1 MFDKL
6 LIANRGA
13 IACRILRTLRTL
25 QVKGVAVYSEA
36 DAASLHL
43 MQADEA
49 HSLGEGGAAGTYLAV
64 DKILAIAKA
73 SGAKAIHPGYG
84 FLSENAGF
92 AQACEDAGIAFVGP
106 TPEQLRVFGLKH
118 TARAL
123 ARQHGVPML
132 EGTELLDSLESAIAA
147 AHTIGYPVML
157 KSTAGGGGIG
167 MRVCR
172 SAEELA
178 DSFEAVKRL
187 GQNNFSDAGVFIE
200 KYIQRARHLEVQVF
214 GDGQGE
220 VLALGVRD
228 CSVQRRNQ
236 KVLEETPAPNLP
248 HGMAEE
254 LCIAAVKLA
263 RAVNYRSAGTVEFV
277 FDSEDQRFYFLE
289 VNTRLQVE
297 HGVTEQVWGVDLV
310 SWMVQ
315 LAAGDL
321 PQLDQ
326 LQAGLKPVGHAI
338 QARLYAEDPGR
349 DFQPCPG
356 LLTAA
361 DFPPAD
367 GRSLRI
373 DTWVEAGCEIPPYFD
388 PMIAK
393 LISWAPTREDA
404 SAGLIDA
411 LNETRLYGVETNRDY
426 LRQIIADAPFSSGQ
440 PWTRCLEDLVYHADT
455 FEVLSGGT
463 QTSVQDYPGRLG
475 YWAVGVPPSGPMDSR
490 ALRQGNGLLGNPE
503 GCAALEITMS
513 GPLLRFNTDA
523 VVAVTGAH
531 IPITL
536 DGQACAMNTALFV
549 SAGSTLSLGTI
560 AGAGVRSYLCVR
572 GGLDVP
578 DYLGSKSTFTLG
590 QFGGHGGRALRAGDV
605 LHIVPLVERSAG
617 QRIADEALEAL
628 TDVRRMRVIYGPH
641 AAPEYFT
648 EAYIERFFATDWE
661 VHFNSSRTGVRLIG
675 PKPEWVRADGGEA
688 GLHPSNI
695 HDNPYAIGA
704 VDFTGDMP
712 VILGPDGPSLGGFVC
727 PVTIIEA
734 DLWQLGQLKA
744 GDRVRFTPVSVEACH
759 AERCGGALASEG
771 YIPDAE
777 NPSTATPSS
786 RASSLP
792 QGTANFRRSELVRED
807 YSPDAENPSTA
818 TPSSRASS
826 LPQGTANFRGSELG
840 REGYSPDA
848 ENPSTATPSSRASSL
863 PQDTANSRRSE
874 LAREGYSPDA
884 ENPST
889 ATPSSRA
896 SSLPQG
902 TANFRRS
909 ELAREGYSPDAENP
923 STATP
928 SSRASSL
935 PQGTANFRG
944 SELARESYSPD
955 AENPSTATP
964 SSRASSL
971 PQGTAN
977 FRGSE
982 LAREGYSPDAE
993 NPSTAPDS
1001 SRTSPLLQGTANF
1014 RDSEVVRIEDLPSPV
1029 ILDIGQDDKRLVARL
1044 SGDTHLLLEIGA
1056 PELDL
1061 VLRLRGHALM
1071 LALEAK
1077 ALAGVVDLTPG
1088 IRSLQVHYRPEQLP
1102 LWQLLDIIAG
1112 EWDAVCAAKDL
1123 QVASRIVHLPLSWDD
1138 PACQLAI
1145 EKYMTTVRKD
1155 APWCP
1160 SNLEFIRRIND
1171 LPNLDE
1177 VQRTVFDASYL
1188 VMGLG
1193 DVYLGAP
1200 VATPLDPRHRLVT
1213 TKYNPART
1221 WTAENSVGIGGAYMC
1236 VYGMEGPGGYQFV
1249 GRTLQM
1255 WNRYRDVAAFEG
1267 KPWLL
1272 RFFDQIRFYPVSAE
1286 ELVRIRRD
1294 FPLGRF
1300 ALNIEHSTLNLADY
1314 QAFLT
1319 REAEGIEAFRAQQN
1333 AAFNAERERWI
1344 ANGQAD
1350 FQSDEGVTPNTEE
1363 QPLQPGQQ
1371 CVDSHIAGNLWQVQV
1386 QPGDHVEAGDVLV
1399 ILESMKMEIP
1409 LLAPIAGVVQDV
1421 RVQPGSAVRAGQR
1434 VVVLSAD

>member
-1 MFDKL
+1 MFEKV

-13 IACRILRTLRTL
+13 IACRILRTLREL
-25 QVKGVAVYSEA
+25 QVQGVAVYSEA
-36 DAASLHL
+36 DAASLHIL
-43 MQADEA
+43 QADEA
-49 HSLGEGGAAGTYLAV
+49 HSLGEGAAAGTYLAV
-64 DKILAIAKA
+64 DKILAIAK
-73 SGAKAIHPGYG
+73 STGATAIHPGYG
-84 FLSENAGF
+84 FLSENAAF
-92 AQACEDAGIAFVGP
+92 AEACEAANIAFIGP

-123 ARQHGVPML
+123 AKQHGVPML
-132 EGTELLDSLESAIAA
+132 EGTELLDSLDAA
-147 AHTIGYPVML
+147 LLAGEQVGYPVML

-172 SAEELA
+172 SAAELSE
-178 DSFEAVKRL
+178 SFEAVKRL

-214 GDGQGE
+214 GDGRGE
-220 VLALGVRD
+220 VIALGVRD

-248 HGMAEE
+248 DGMADE
-254 LCIAAVKLA
+254 LCAAAIKLA
-263 RAVNYRSAGTVEFV
+263 KAVNYRSAGTVEFV
-277 FDSEDQRFYFLE
+277 FDSEAQRFYFLE

-310 SWMVQ
+310 RWMVQ

-321 PQLDQ
+321 PPLCELMQG
-326 LQAGLKPVGHAI
+326 LQPVGHAI

-349 DFQPCPG
+349 DFQPSPG
-356 LLTAA
+356 LLTAV
-361 DFPPAD
+361 DFPVAN
-367 GRSLRI
+367 GIQLRI

-393 LISWAPTREDA
+393 VISWAPTREEA
-404 SAGLIDA
+404 STDLHQA
-411 LNETRLYGVETNRDY
+411 LGASLLYGVETNRDY
-426 LRQIIADAPFSSGQ
+426 LRQILLDVPFASGQ
-440 PWTRCLEDLVYHADT
+440 PWTRCLEGLVYQANT
-455 FEVLSGGT
+455 FEVLSAGT

-490 ALRQGNGLLGNPE
+490 ALRLGNRLLGNDE
-503 GCAALEITMS
+503 GAAALEITMS
-513 GPLLRFNTDA
+513 GPLLRFNCET
-523 VVAVTGAH
+523 VVTVTGAV
-531 IPITL
+531 IPL
-536 DGQACAMNTALFV
+536 ALNGESVPMNTALLIP
-549 SAGSTLSLGTI
+549 AGAMLSLGTI
-560 AGAGVRSYLCVR
+560 AGAGARTYLCLR
-572 GGLDVP
+572 GGLQVP

-605 LHIVPLVERSAG
+605 LHLPALNDRSAG
-617 QRIADEALEAL
+617 QQLAEEQATKLPA
-628 TDVRRMRVIYGPH
+628 VRQIRVIYGPH
-641 AAPEYFT
+641 GAPEYFT
-648 EAYIERFFATDWE
+648 QNYIGTFFATQWE

-727 PVTIIEA
+727 PVTVIEA

-744 GDRVRFTPVSVEACH
+744 GDKVQFLPVDLKTARSLALKWDHCGSELARDSGVSVTQM
-759 AERCGGALASEG
+759 S
-771 YIPDAE
+771 DVM
-777 NPSTATPSS
+777 PSS

-792 QGTANFRRSELVRED
+792 QG
-807 YSPDAENPSTA
+807 
-818 TPSSRASS
+818 
-826 LPQGTANFRGSELG
+826 
-840 REGYSPDA
+840 
-848 ENPSTATPSSRASSL
+848 
-863 PQDTANSRRSE
+863 
-874 LAREGYSPDA
+874 
-884 ENPST
+884 
-889 ATPSSRA
+889 
-896 SSLPQG
+896 
-902 TANFRRS
+902 
-909 ELAREGYSPDAENP
+909 
-923 STATP
+923 
-928 SSRASSL
+928 
-935 PQGTANFRG
+935 
-944 SELARESYSPD
+944 
-955 AENPSTATP
+955 
-964 SSRASSL
+964 
-971 PQGTAN
+971 
-977 FRGSE
+977 
-982 LAREGYSPDAE
+982 
-993 NPSTAPDS
+993 
-1001 SRTSPLLQGTANF
+1001 
-1014 RDSEVVRIEDLPSPV
+1014 IESPV
-1029 ILDIGQDDKRLVARL
+1029 VLDIGQDDTRLVARL

-1061 VLRLRGHALM
+1061 VLRFRAHALM
-1071 LALEAK
+1071 QALESK
-1077 ALAGVVDLTPG
+1077 DLHGVIDLTPG
-1088 IRSLQVHYRPEQLP
+1088 IRSLQVHYQPEQLP
-1102 LWQLLDIIAG
+1102 LSDLLGIVAG

-1123 QVASRIVHLPLSWDD
+1123 QVPSRIVHLPLSWDD

-1255 WNRYRDVAAFEG
+1255 WNRYREVAAFDG

-1272 RFFDQIRFYPVSAE
+1272 RFFDQIRFYPVSAD
-1286 ELVRIRRD
+1286 ELLRIRRD

-1300 ALNIEHSTLNLADY
+1300 DLNIEHSQLNLADY
-1314 QAFLT
+1314 QAFLA
-1319 REAEGIEAFRAQQN
+1319 REAETIEAFRDQQKG
-1333 AAFNAERERWI
+1333 AFNAERERWI
-1344 ANGQAD
+1344 ASGQAHFDSEEAAPEAIEDAPLENGQ
-1350 FQSDEGVTPNTEE
+1350 QS
-1363 QPLQPGQQ
+1363 
-1371 CVDSHIAGNLWQVQV
+1371 VDSHIAGNLWQVQV
-1386 QPGDHVEAGDVLV
+1386 QAGSRVAAGDVLV

-1409 LLAPIAGVVQDV
+1409 LLAPMAGVVREI

-1434 VVVLSAD
+1434 VVVLELD